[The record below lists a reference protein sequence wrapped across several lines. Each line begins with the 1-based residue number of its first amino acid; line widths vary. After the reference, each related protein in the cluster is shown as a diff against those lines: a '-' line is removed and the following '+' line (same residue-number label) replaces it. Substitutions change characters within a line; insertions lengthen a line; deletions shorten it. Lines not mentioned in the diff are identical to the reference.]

1 MEPAQYTG
9 KTDATQGGRPPG
21 ELPSSAPVSPAPAAA
36 PAASGG
42 TVTRRPTP
50 RSGGNLVRVV
60 TWGAVLAI
68 LAAGLVMYFR
78 YERAVVPL
86 FGRGR

>member
-9 KTDATQGGRPPG
+9 KSNATQGESATG
-21 ELPSSAPVSPAPAAA
+21 EAPSSASVTSPASASVESSSTAA
-36 PAASGG
+36 
-42 TVTRRPTP
+42 RRP
-50 RSGGNLVRVV
+50 RIRAGGNLMRLVA
-60 TWGAVLAI
+60 WGVVLAV
-68 LAAGLVMYFR
+68 LAAGLVMYFH